1 MIRAMN
7 PGARGSALALQDSEP
22 SRQALACPVMPG
34 FPFTVSALVPASWLP
49 CGVVISNNT
58 IYDVG

>member
-1 MIRAMN
+1 MIRAMK
-7 PGARGSALALQDSEP
+7 PRCRGSAFARQDGEP
-22 SRQALACPVMPG
+22 SRQALACPGDAG
-34 FPFTVSALVPASWLP
+34 FPFTVSALVPPSWLP